1 MEKQVATIEKAL
13 AQLDTRCG
21 EIADQRAATE
31 DSIHVTFRRL
41 REILNVRET
50 QLIGWLHQMTQQ
62 KLKGLAA
69 QRDKIETTLAQ
80 LKSCL
85 LFMRE
90 SLRPGNERD
99 ALMMKANTVKQV
111 KELVSPIQADTLKP
125 NTESDLAF
133 SASAD
138 MTAVCQSYGQVF
150 ASGSADPSK
159 CHATGKGVEV
169 AAVGEKS
176 TALLQAVGFDW

>member
-1 MEKQVATIEKAL
+1 MEKQVVTIEKAL
-13 AQLDTRCG
+13 AQLDTHCG

-41 REILNVRET
+41 REVLNVRET
-50 QLIGWLHQMTQQ
+50 QLIGQLHLMTQQ

-69 QRDKIETTLAQ
+69 QRDQIETTLAQ

-99 ALMMKANTVKQV
+99 ALMMKANTAKQV

-125 NTESDLAF
+125 NTEAF
-133 SASAD
+133 QPQQ
-138 MTAVCQSYGQVF
+138 T
-150 ASGSADPSK
+150 
-159 CHATGKGVEV
+159 
-169 AAVGEKS
+169 
-176 TALLQAVGFDW
+176 